1 MSPINKKLLLVFGA
15 ILVLAVI
22 IDWVPGLQ
30 FGGAD
35 ETTAPTTPIETPP
48 TLTSTVPVSAPPTL
62 TSTVPVSP
70 PPTFTSMVPLSPPP
84 AQPQP
89 QPQPVQAPVQAVY
102 SFTIDNI
109 NFKVAPFGGA
119 NKMSHLIYLPNGT
132 VRNVYHNSS
141 YTFTDTTKDGK
152 RTSYSVFSLKLAKSV
167 SPLRLNDN
175 LTYYMMFTKDFN
187 LAQNLKN
194 LKNAELNKLVDFIG
208 PYAAERMARKP
219 VKIVRTPNNST
230 VVLYDDN
237 FGAGIKNL
245 YIVKKGDS
253 WSSYKRTLIDVSGY
267 DDNGNSTEKKL
278 EQQRQLIKQKTSY
291 NCGTEAGAL
300 EFLNDLAYVPDLHGC
315 PYESLN

>member
-30 FGGAD
+30 FGGA
-35 ETTAPTTPIETPP
+35 EIPAPIETPP

-89 QPQPVQAPVQAVY
+89 VQAPVQAVY

-132 VRNVYHNSS
+132 VRDVSPNAN
-141 YTFTDTTKDGK
+141 YTFTDTTTDGK
-152 RTSYSVFSLKLAKSV
+152 QTSYSVFSLKFAKSV

-187 LAQNLKN
+187 LAQNLKK
-194 LKNAELNKLVDFIG
+194 LKNAELNKLVDLIG
-208 PYAAERMARKP
+208 SYSATKEARKP
-219 VKIVRTPNNST
+219 VKIVRMPNST
-230 VVLYDDN
+230 VVLYDN
-237 FGAGIKNL
+237 YFGAPKDL
-245 YIVKKGDS
+245 YTVKKGATWGS
-253 WSSYKRTLIDVSGY
+253 LKRTQIDTSAY
-267 DDNGNSTEKKL
+267 DNNGNSIEQKL
-278 EQQRQLIKQKTSY
+278 EQQRQLIKKKTNY